1 MDRDPVSTRLWTDY
15 EHGKEYQDK
24 TGLTRRI
31 PLLVRFYEGDQWP
44 RVTEE
49 TRNFP
54 RPVVNIVKMI
64 CRNKKAAI
72 LATPVRIRY
81 HSDKKDADVG
91 RFNAFSDYMVG
102 EIGLERI
109 YKSAMRDGCVKGTYC
124 VHFYWDAE
132 AVGKSGGYSGALR
145 AECIDPLHIFVADPT
160 ERDEQKQKWIMIV
173 SREDVEAVKA
183 SADEDVRDEIFP
195 DEPDTRYAA
204 TVEQE
209 GDGMVTVLTRY
220 FKRGGEVYC
229 EKATKSVV
237 FKKPFSIAP
246 DVEGAMRALEGE
258 DAPNDALPDEAEAGA
273 PKKKKAPLYP
283 IVIGQYDEREG
294 SIYGIG
300 EAEGIIPNQREINF
314 GIAMSLL
321 NNQVNAWGKYVVD
334 KGALGKG
341 QVITNEPGQVLTD
354 YSGTGHGI
362 RTLPAQHLS
371 SQPMAL
377 VDTLAQLTRSVCGA
391 TEVMTGETVGSNM
404 SGAAIAALQAQARQ
418 PVADLRDMFWLSVEK
433 MGLVLAQFYK
443 LFYEG
448 EEYVFEDPDADE
460 GERRKTDFFYSSDYE
475 DTDFSVIVEA
485 TSGTNASSAS
495 DITALDMLL
504 ARNLID
510 VETYISAYPSD
521 AISNKEELL
530 RGIKKAAEGEK
541 AAMAAKLSEYEAQ
554 LTQATELLA
563 KQNEVVSSVV
573 SVINENESLKALL
586 ASLYAESTQKLSQM
600 SERVREADARY
611 SEVKGDAELF
621 AAEIQKQMMGGGS
634 SVLPHLQNGAQAQGS
649 GGLPRAGVPKP
660 TV

>member
-1 MDRDPVSTRLWTDY
+1 MDGTSVSTRLWTDY
-15 EHGKEYQDK
+15 ERGKEYQDK
-24 TGLTRRI
+24 VGLTRRI

-44 RVTEE
+44 RATDQ

-81 HSDKKDADVG
+81 HSDREGADVE
-91 RFNAFSDYMVG
+91 RFNAFSDYMTK

-109 YKSAMRDGCVKGTYC
+109 YKSAMKDGCVKGTYC

-132 AVGKSGGYSGALR
+132 AVGKSGGYAGALR
-145 AECIDPLHIFVADPT
+145 AECIDPLHVFVADPT

-183 SADEDVRDEIFP
+183 SADEDIKDEILP
-195 DEPDTRYAA
+195 DEPDARYAS
-204 TVEQE
+204 TVEQK
-209 GDGMVTVLTRY
+209 GDGTVTVLTRY
-220 FKRGGEVYC
+220 FRQGGEVYC
-229 EKATKSVV
+229 EKATKTVV
-237 FKKPFSIAP
+237 FKKPFPIAP
-246 DVEGAMRALEGE
+246 DVKGAMRALEGE
-258 DAPNDALPDEAEAGA
+258 DAPNDALPDEAEVGA
-273 PKKKKAPLYP
+273 SKKKRAPLYP
-283 IVIGQYDEREG
+283 VVIGQYDEREG
-294 SIYGIG
+294 SIYGIS
-300 EAEGIIPNQREINF
+300 EAEGVIPNQREINF

-334 KGALGKG
+334 KGALGD

-354 YSGTGHGI
+354 HSGTGQGI
-362 RTLPAQHLS
+362 RVLAAQPLS

-377 VDTLAQLTRSVCGA
+377 VDALSQLTRSVCGA
-391 TEVMTGETVGSNM
+391 TEVMTGETVGANM

-448 EEYVFEDPDADE
+448 EEYVFEDPNAEE
-460 GERRKTDFFYSSDYE
+460 GEQRKMALFYSSDYE
-475 DTDFSVIVEA
+475 GADFSVIVEA

-504 ARNLID
+504 ARGLID
-510 VETYISAYPSD
+510 VETYLSSYPSD

-530 RGIKKAAEGEK
+530 KGVKKAAEGEK
-541 AAMAAKLSEYEAQ
+541 AALAAKLSEYEAQ
-554 LTQATELLA
+554 LAKATELLA
-563 KQNEVVSSVV
+563 KQNETVASVV

-600 SERVREADARY
+600 SERVRETDARY
-611 SEVKGDAELF
+611 REVRGDAELF

-634 SVLPHLQNGAQAQGS
+634 GVLPHLQNGAQAQG
-649 GGLPRAGVPKP
+649 AGVIPHADLPEP
-660 TV
+660 TM